1 MLCRYVPNDKGGF
14 RKELDKSWTAVE
26 DPTKGEIFINFGS
39 KNENEAEANEG
50 GSRAKR
56 SRVKR
61 TADGTHKNRED
72 EGNGLLVTV
81 VTPKRSD
88 KDKESVSCHDVIRD
102 IAASKPHYLGNGQL
116 RGTEDIEKVSFC
128 EVHSI

>member
-26 DPTKGEIFINFGS
+26 GPTKGELFINFGS

-56 SRVKR
+56 SRAKR
-61 TADGTHKNRED
+61 TVEGVYKD
-72 EGNGLLVTV
+72 EGSGLLVTV
-81 VTPKRSD
+81 VTPLRSD
-88 KDKESVSCHDVIRD
+88 KDKESVSYHDVIRD
-102 IAASKPHYLGNGQL
+102 IAASKPHYLGNDSL
-116 RGTEDIEKVSFC
+116 RGKEMIEQVKC
-128 EVHSI
+128 ESAVVVY